1 VDILH
6 ERCAGLD
13 ISKKDAKV
21 CVRTPNARRRG
32 TFTTETTTWA
42 WTTEAILDLREHLID
57 AGVTLVVIEA
67 TSDY

>member
-13 ISKKDAKV
+13 IGKKDAKV

-32 TFTTETTTWA
+32 TFEGPRRSRTGTQ
-42 WTTEAILDLREHLID
+42 
-57 AGVTLVVIEA
+57 
-67 TSDY
+67 